1 MCSVVLQVLDLD
13 TDHGFGRRSVVIVV
27 RILDGKEVRREGRV
41 QGVGQQDE
49 LERDLLLQLDRDGIC
64 LLKDYRII
72 DYEMK
77 IRVLLQTF
85 RKTALPQRSSLREV
99 NW

>member
-1 MCSVVLQVLDLD
+1 MCRVVLQVLDLD

-27 RILDGKEVRREGRV
+27 RVLDGKEVRREGRV

-64 LLKDYRII
+64 LLKDYRIMY
-72 DYEMK
+72 DYDEETCTGTD
-77 IRVLLQTF
+77 L
-85 RKTALPQRSSLREV
+85 
-99 NW
+99 